1 MEPETAGGYRVRP
14 GASRTL
20 LLRSARF
27 WPMQIPM
34 VDRRALPGLVAGLAG
49 LATGVGALVLDVPE
63 LAVLAAACAL
73 VAGGTSVFQVRR
85 LRAAERDAAGGAAL
99 AMLLD
104 LPRHPRGDAGS
115 LLDAETGLPDA
126 PFFTL
131 ALEGRVAA
139 ARRHLWP
146 VTILLL
152 EVGLAPECESGE
164 ARADALSSFADLMRR
179 TLRESDISCRTGPT
193 RFAVLLDDT
202 GEEGGVW
209 TAERLQVAVSQDVSK
224 VRRMAAGVA
233 GYPTHGLEAGE
244 VLGRA
249 EAALARACASP
260 AGRGL
265 GQVEVALP
273 DFA

>member
-1 MEPETAGGYRVRP
+1 
-14 GASRTL
+14 
-20 LLRSARF
+20 
-27 WPMQIPM
+27 MQKPM

-49 LATGVGALVLDVPE
+49 LAAGVGALVLEVPE

-73 VAGGTSVFQVRR
+73 TAGGVSVFQVRR
-85 LRAAERDAAGGAAL
+85 VRAAERDAAGSAAL

-104 LPRHPRGDAGS
+104 LPRGPRGDTGD

-126 PFFTL
+126 PYFTL

-146 VTILLL
+146 VTVLLL
-152 EVGLAPECESGE
+152 DIGLAPECETGR
-164 ARADALSSFADLMRR
+164 ARRDALASFGDLMRR
-179 TLRESDISCRTGPT
+179 TLREADISCRTGPT

-209 TAERLQVAVSQDVSK
+209 TAERLQVAVSHDVSK

-233 GYPTHGLEAGE
+233 SYPTHGLEAGE

>member
-1 MEPETAGGYRVRP
+1 
-14 GASRTL
+14 
-20 LLRSARF
+20 
-27 WPMQIPM
+27 M
-34 VDRRALPGLVAGLAG
+34 VDRRVLPGLVAGLAG
-49 LATGVGALVLDVPE
+49 LAAGVGALVFAVPE

-73 VAGGTSVFQVRR
+73 VAGGVSAVHVRHI
-85 LRAAERDAAGGAAL
+85 RAAERDAAGSAAL

-104 LPRHPRGDAGS
+104 LPRGPRGEAAD
-115 LLDAETGLPDA
+115 LLDGETGLPDA

-146 VTILLL
+146 VTVLLV
-152 EVGLAPECESGE
+152 EVGLAPDCEKGRS
-164 ARADALSSFADLMRR
+164 RSDALGAFADLMRR
-179 TLRESDISCRTGPT
+179 TLRESDISCRVGPS

-209 TAERLQVAVSQDVSK
+209 TAERLQVAVSHDVSK

-233 GYPTHGLEAGE
+233 SYPTHGLEAGE

-249 EAALARACASP
+249 ESALARACATP
-260 AGRGL
+260 TGRGL

>member
-1 MEPETAGGYRVRP
+1 
-14 GASRTL
+14 
-20 LLRSARF
+20 
-27 WPMQIPM
+27 M

-49 LATGVGALVLDVPE
+49 LAAGVGALVLDVPE
-63 LAVLAAACAL
+63 LAVVAAACAL
-73 VAGGTSVFQVRR
+73 TAGGTSVHQVRR
-85 LRAAERDAAGGAAL
+85 VRAAERDAAGSAAL

-104 LPRHPRGDAGS
+104 LPRGPKGDTS
-115 LLDAETGLPDA
+115 DLLDAETGLPDA
-126 PFFTL
+126 PYFTL

-146 VTILLL
+146 VTILLV
-152 EVGLAPECESGE
+152 EVGLAPDCESGRTRSE
-164 ARADALSSFADLMRR
+164 ALAGFASLMRA
-179 TLRESDISCRTGPT
+179 TLRESDVACRTGPT

-209 TAERLQVAVSQDVSK
+209 TAERIQVALSHDVSK
-224 VRRMAAGVA
+224 LRRMAAGVA
-233 GYPTHGLEAGE
+233 SYPTHGLEAGE

-249 EAALARACASP
+249 EAALARACATP